1 MGVTVPLGSILFIAF
16 FVTAFGFLILWAA
29 SKIGFV
35 KKDLIK
41 DETYECGL
49 PVEYKTDTKLSVKF
63 YLTAI
68 LFIVFDVE
76 IIFMYPW
83 AVSLKSFVDNGQGLY
98 ALVGMGVFLLL
109 FIFGLWWEVR
119 SKALDWE

>member
-1 MGVTVPLGSILFIAF
+1 VPLASVLFIAL
-16 FVTAFGFLILWAA
+16 FVTAFGFLILWGA
-29 SKIGFV
+29 SKVGIV

-49 PVEYKTDTKLSVKF
+49 PVEQKTDTKLSVKF

-68 LFIVFDVE
+68 LFIVFDIE

-83 AVSLKSFVDNGQGLY
+83 AVSLKSFVERGQGLY
-98 ALVGMGVFLLL
+98 ALAGMGVFLLL
-109 FIFGLWWEVR
+109 FIFGLWWEIR
-119 SKALDWE
+119 SKALEWE

>member
-1 MGVTVPLGSILFIAF
+1 VPLASVLFIAL
-16 FVTAFGFLILWAA
+16 FVTAFGFLILWGA
-29 SKIGFV
+29 SKVGIV

-49 PVEYKTDTKLSVKF
+49 PVEQKTDTKLSVKF

-68 LFIVFDVE
+68 LFIVFDIE

-83 AVSLKSFVDNGQGLY
+83 AVSFKELGL
-98 ALVGMGVFLLL
+98 LGIVEVFTFIILL
-109 FIFGLWWEVR
+109 FVGFIYLVR
-119 SKALDWE
+119 RKALEWSE